1 LRISL
6 HQSSRHSTM
15 MNLLLLSSFLVT
27 FSHAFTTS
35 PGGASRSLFSEK
47 LGEQQHQHYDTYR
60 HGRSSSSCVILSMGW
75 GPDPIWSS
83 GKVTSNEAAC
93 TSESCVS
100 ITVEVPSE
108 TAKEYKMP
116 GQYVQFR
123 LNEETKPLFL
133 AISSAPSP
141 DNASFE
147 FLIKKTDNNDWV
159 TGAAVDTKVELS
171 QVLGGG
177 FPIPNFEEEGEGD
190 TKEVL
195 LFAAGSG
202 IAPIKAAMESGQL
215 GDRSAKLY
223 YGVRNPD
230 ELCFGSSFEEWEK
243 KYGVEVVT
251 VMSQPPSD
259 YEGRSGYVQKALE
272 DDKIAN
278 ESTGVL
284 MCGMKEMAEAVK
296 DICTKAGVL
305 EKRILTNF

>member
-1 LRISL
+1 
-6 HQSSRHSTM
+6 M
-15 MNLLLLSSFLVT
+15 MKLVLASSFLAIS
-27 FSHAFTTS
+27 SHAFTTS
-35 PGGASRSLFSEK
+35 LGGIRKTILNEK
-47 LGEQQHQHYDTYR
+47 LGEQQRYLKDSFY
-60 HGRSSSSCVILSMGW
+60 HGRSSSSRVILGMGW

-93 TSESCVS
+93 ESKSCVS
-100 ITVEVPSE
+100 ITVEISSD
-108 TAKEYKMP
+108 TAKEYKIP

-147 FLIKKTDNNDWV
+147 FLIKKTDNNDWI
-159 TGAAVDTKVELS
+159 TDAAVDTKVEVS

-177 FPIPNFEEEGEGD
+177 FKIEPNFEEGEGD

-202 IAPIKAAMESGQL
+202 IAPLKAAIESGQL
-215 GDRSAKLY
+215 GDRTGKLY
-223 YGVRNPD
+223 FGVRNPD
-230 ELCFGSSFEEWEK
+230 ELCFVSSFEDWGK
-243 KYGVEVVT
+243 KHGVEVVP

-272 DDKIAN
+272 EDKIAN
-278 ESTGVL
+278 ENSGVL

-296 DICTKAGVL
+296 CVCIEAGVL